1 VFGSKK
7 RHVLEDGISAIGV
20 VTNVEY
26 AKLLG
31 AMTVARNYNYKL
43 DVTLMVRPDNDAPFE
58 AHVSGYFSQ
67 YAQPSI
73 GDQLWVRYD
82 PEDRTKVEI
91 DTAKIAADNAAVEA
105 HAAEA
110 AATELPAD
118 LAANG
123 IPGRATLSNVQKSPV
138 SNLVDCTLSL
148 KIRLIDGTPPYAAE
162 CHVLVAPDKAERLI
176 PGQTF
181 LAVRADPNN
190 RSRVAWSPDE
200 QIPVVTITDPAV
212 VDPPARAL
220 ADGQP
225 CRVTVLLAD
234 RQFLCPPGGDEFYAI
249 KVRVAADGS
258 EFQVNVPTPAA
269 AVSLLKPGADLP
281 AKRLVGQPNVLAID
295 WSAAL
300 AEHGTAV
307 G

>member
-1 VFGSKK
+1 MFGSKK
-7 RHVLEDGISAIGV
+7 RHILEDGASAIAV

-43 DVTLMVRPDNDAPFE
+43 DLTLMIRPDNETPFE
-58 AHVSGYFSQ
+58 AHISDYFSQ
-67 YAQPSI
+67 YSQPSV
-73 GDQLWVRYD
+73 GDQFWVRYD

-91 DTAKIAADNAAVEA
+91 DTAKIAEANAAFEA
-105 HAAEA
+105 RAAEA

-123 IPGRATLSNVQKSPV
+123 IPGRATLAGVEKTPAG
-138 SNLVDCTLSL
+138 NLIDCALSL
-148 KIRLIDGTPPYAAE
+148 KIRLTDGTSPYEAS
-162 CHVLVAPDKAERLI
+162 CHALVAPDKADRLI

-190 RSRVAWSPDE
+190 RSRVAWSPSE
-200 QIPVVTITDPAV
+200 PVPVAPITDPAV

-220 ADGQP
+220 AEGQP
-225 CRVTVLLAD
+225 CRITVLLAD
-234 RQFLCPPGGDEFYAI
+234 RQFLAAPGGDEFYAV
-249 KVRVAADGS
+249 KLRVASDGS

-269 AVSLLKPGADLP
+269 AIGLLQPGADLP
-281 AKRLVGQPNVLAID
+281 AKRLAAQPNVLAID
-295 WSAAL
+295 WPAAL
-300 AEHGTAV
+300 AERGSGVA
-307 G
+307 